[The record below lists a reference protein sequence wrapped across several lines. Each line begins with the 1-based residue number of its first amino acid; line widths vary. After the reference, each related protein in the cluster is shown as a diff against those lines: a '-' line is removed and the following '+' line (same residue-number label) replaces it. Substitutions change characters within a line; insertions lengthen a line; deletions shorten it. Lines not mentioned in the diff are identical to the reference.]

1 MRAETVC
8 VADDFYSAKRG
19 ASRRYRYDESMF
31 RVNTILLVTVLVVQL
46 FPILVVAQRRM
57 PADAEVV
64 GTAVRRLRVGLD
76 ANPKASSDYRREAW
90 AESIRLMR
98 TTGATQFHYSQ
109 QWSAIER
116 QPGSF
121 DTNEAAFIVEQADR
135 MRVIF
140 TFKVIDAGQR
150 TMPDAYRALPWDSPE
165 MINAIVRATEALASA
180 LGPRVWSYS
189 VGNEIDMYFSSRPG
203 EIAPYARML
212 QQVKARVRQLHPDAS
227 FTTTFQFAS
236 APHLRNRYRAIVDAL
251 DHVAFT
257 YYPLAANFT
266 VRPPEVFDSD
276 LQIML
281 MAAAPRPIT
290 LQEIGYPTAARL
302 GSSPELQARF
312 VRQAFEAVR
321 AVGTSHVL
329 GVTYLFQADLPEWL
343 VNDLVAAYGVD
354 DPNFRAFLSTLG
366 LRDERDRPKPG
377 WDEFVRQ
384 AEISG
389 PPQRER

>member
-1 MRAETVC
+1 MMN
-8 VADDFYSAKRG
+8 
-19 ASRRYRYDESMF
+19 SMF
-31 RVNTILLVTVLVVQL
+31 RVHTISLITIFAVLLAPGFLT
-46 FPILVVAQRRM
+46 AQRRI
-57 PADAEVV
+57 PANAEIV
-64 GTAVRRLRVGLD
+64 GTAVPRLRVGLD
-76 ANPKASSDYRREAW
+76 ANPKATSDYRREAW

-109 QWSAIER
+109 QWSSIER
-116 QPGSF
+116 QPNSF
-121 DTNEAAFIVEQADR
+121 DTEELAFIVEQAER
-135 MRVIF
+135 MQVIF

-150 TMPDAYRALPWDSPE
+150 TMPDAYRSLPWDSPE
-165 MINAIVRATEALASA
+165 MVSAIVRAMEVMGPA

-189 VGNEIDMYFSSRPG
+189 VGNEIDMYFASRPG

-212 QQVKARVRQLHPDAS
+212 QQVKSRVRQLHPDAS
-227 FTTTFQFAS
+227 FTTTFQFS
-236 APHLRNRYRAIVDAL
+236 TAPQLRSRYAAVVDAL

-266 VRPPEVFDSD
+266 VRPPEVFASD
-276 LQIML
+276 LQTML
-281 MAAAPRPIT
+281 AAAAPRPIT
-290 LQEIGYPTAARL
+290 LQEIGYPTATRL
-302 GSSPELQARF
+302 GSSPELQAQF
-312 VRQAFEAVR
+312 VRHAFEAVR
-321 AVGTSHVL
+321 AVGTTRVM

-354 DPNFRAFLSTLG
+354 DGNFRAFLSTLG

-389 PPQRER
+389 PPPR